1 MSSFLKLVK
10 YFSSI
15 SKEFIFLLISIF
27 SFFIINQLST
37 SLYAGITNQR
47 GEYIVFNQTITSD
60 TQFTTE
66 YHNITDVETVEY
78 CSFVDYGSESNNNS
92 TNMLLYN
99 GNRIIDD
106 EGTLLTV
113 DSQNRWDIRPNN
125 FGAFNAPFIME
136 FTAVQTS
143 NRLACYGYNSTN
155 SNIFSIDTGTIL
167 NANDNL
173 RFVVTSTSCTF
184 YLNGNQVKQV
194 TYNNTNAVKLRIFY
208 NTSGNYLKYKDFRIR
223 QL

>member
-1 MSSFLKLVK
+1 M
-10 YFSSI
+10 
-15 SKEFIFLLISIF
+15 
-27 SFFIINQLST
+27 
-37 SLYAGITNQR
+37 
-47 GEYIVFNQTITSD
+47 
-60 TQFTTE
+60 
-66 YHNITDVETVEY
+66 EY